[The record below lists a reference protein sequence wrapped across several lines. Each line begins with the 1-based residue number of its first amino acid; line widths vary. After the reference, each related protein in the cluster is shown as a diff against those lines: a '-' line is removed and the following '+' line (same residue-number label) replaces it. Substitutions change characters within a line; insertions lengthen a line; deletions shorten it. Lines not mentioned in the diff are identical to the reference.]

1 MNITD
6 KEYRKRIINAYK
18 NLITS
23 VSLITMY
30 DCRKDTLVHIIVN
43 YKIYEHENSKPNYF
57 SFTMFFLCSTTS
69 LVIHVNW
76 NIYII
81 VVQFQKWTFFE
92 KKPPNKRRFVD
103 KGRKRIWTPYWEGLN
118 LFCLENKFTLKCQSI
133 HVDYPCVQL

>member
-30 DCRKDTLVHIIVN
+30 DEGSYETLVHIIVN
-43 YKIYEHENSKPNYF
+43 YKIYEHENSKTNYF

-69 LVIHVNW
+69 LVIHVN
-76 NIYII
+76 
-81 VVQFQKWTFFE
+81 
-92 KKPPNKRRFVD
+92 
-103 KGRKRIWTPYWEGLN
+103 
-118 LFCLENKFTLKCQSI
+118 
-133 HVDYPCVQL
+133 